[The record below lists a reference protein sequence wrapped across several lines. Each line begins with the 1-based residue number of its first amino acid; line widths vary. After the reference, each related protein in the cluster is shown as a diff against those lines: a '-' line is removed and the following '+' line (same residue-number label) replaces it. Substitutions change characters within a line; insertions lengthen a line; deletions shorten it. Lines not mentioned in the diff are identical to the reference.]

1 MHLVFREEINRGDVK
16 RPDVEDKASVSAPQ
30 GQGAAANNLT
40 WPNMEDSFPYC
51 PLLWA
56 LGVLTR
62 QGVEYRTIAY
72 VAGGVMGV
80 ESPKMNA
87 ILAVATQGGHWEA
100 MPLNLRLG
108 GDSLEALIKH
118 KCTRSINALPTR
130 GVRCRRSCVGYT
142 IQQLQRKTSGAAQ
155 NVIRSLQPT
164 NEGEGPQRTCSV
176 LSVESASPTR
186 LSLFAV
192 SENIEDRI
200 AIESIFRRRKRPKME
215 QSLSKN
221 LLRTVFIRRA
231 CQTQERINVFTTVA
245 RHMTERNHYRRML
258 QDDLTVFGS
267 EVQN

>member
-1 MHLVFREEINRGDVK
+1 MAEHGRQVVG
-16 RPDVEDKASVSAPQ
+16 
-30 GQGAAANNLT
+30 GQG
-40 WPNMEDSFPYC
+40 FPERR
-51 PLLWA
+51 LWD
-56 LGVLTR
+56 
-62 QGVEYRTIAY
+62 EYQMSMGTVQIIIIFR
-72 VAGGVMGV
+72 VASHTVH
-80 ESPKMNA
+80 SC
-87 ILAVATQGGHWEA
+87 GHW
-100 MPLNLRLG
+100 PLNLRLG

-155 NVIRSLQPT
+155 I
-164 NEGEGPQRTCSV
+164 
-176 LSVESASPTR
+176 
-186 LSLFAV
+186 

-221 LLRTVFIRRA
+221 LLRTVFIQRA

>member
-1 MHLVFREEINRGDVK
+1 MAEHGRQVVG
-16 RPDVEDKASVSAPQ
+16 
-30 GQGAAANNLT
+30 GQG
-40 WPNMEDSFPYC
+40 FPERR
-51 PLLWA
+51 LWD
-56 LGVLTR
+56 
-62 QGVEYRTIAY
+62 EYQMSMGTVQIIIIFR
-72 VAGGVMGV
+72 VASHTVH
-80 ESPKMNA
+80 SC
-87 ILAVATQGGHWEA
+87 GHW
-100 MPLNLRLG
+100 PLNLRLG

-155 NVIRSLQPT
+155 I
-164 NEGEGPQRTCSV
+164 

-221 LLRTVFIRRA
+221 LLRTVFIQRA

-267 EVQN
+267 E